1 MSAVIGVF
9 RDRELSYLLLDR
21 TNSAPHTCNFMTEKL
36 LTDAFSNEVPRPVL
50 APCYARETTVTC
62 RQGADVGVLCLPVVE
77 RLHALGVA
85 LDVLA
90 AVVRE
95 APAALGPSGELPAA
109 VAWLHA
115 RGVGAP

>member
-1 MSAVIGVF
+1 
-9 RDRELSYLLLDR
+9 
-21 TNSAPHTCNFMTEKL
+21 MTPFQMRCL
-36 LTDAFSNEVPRPVL
+36 AQCWPRAMP
-50 APCYARETTVTC
+50 PETTATC